1 MDFGGILAGA
11 MAGGGKAIQQNAQ
24 SQLEKQ
30 RKQALIELEQ
40 KRADQRAAATAQ
52 ADAAQAAIDRQAEL
66 DRIAAEGDQE
76 RKTRERQ
83 AELDNQYGPGEDSP
97 AAVQEVNFL
106 AQNVT
111 GGDMQ
116 AAADIAYSRNDFTRA
131 DAYKLVVDG
140 MEEMPITERRNMTE
154 EKLRDKAD
162 ALYEYFS
169 QRNRGARGGSRRAG
183 QQSDR
188 GGIFSFGSGG
198 TLTETPSGGL
208 TTLPKPEN
216 TPSVFQDN

>member
-30 RKQALIELEQ
+30 REQALIQLEQ
-40 KRADQRAAATAQ
+40 NRADQRAAATAQ
-52 ADAAQAAIDRQAEL
+52 ADAAQAAIDRQAEFENEKALAEQQAQL
-66 DRIAAEGDQE
+66 DA
-76 RKTRERQ
+76 
-83 AELDNQYGPGEDSP
+83 QYGGGADTP

-169 QRNRGARGGSRRAG
+169 QRNRGARGGNRRAG
-183 QQSDR
+183 QPSDR

-208 TTLPKPEN
+208 TALPKPEN

>member
-83 AELDNQYGPGEDSP
+83 AELDNQYGAGSDRP
-97 AAVQEVNFL
+97 AKVQEIEYL
-106 AQNVT
+106 TREVT
-111 GGDMQ
+111 GGDQ
-116 AAADIAYSRNDFTRA
+116 NLATQIAYRTSGDFSYGDAYELVSDSVERMSPSMRRDMTPEKVRERA
-131 DAYKLVVDG
+131 DALFQRVREMDSFGGAQGNRPSG
-140 MEEMPITERRNMTE
+140 MMSLGSSSSMSTMSGDN
-154 EKLRDKAD
+154 
-162 ALYEYFS
+162 ALPLS
-169 QRNRGARGGSRRAG
+169 NPAS
-183 QQSDR
+183 SDR
-188 GGIFSFGSGG
+188 PDPFGIR
-198 TLTETPSGGL
+198 
-208 TTLPKPEN
+208 N
-216 TPSVFQDN
+216 